1 MIKIVSMKI
10 ILFTLL
16 LIASSSLKA
25 QYPTV
30 LDTTDSGVLK
40 QCATICLRISALQ
53 QCKTKLSF
61 HRDESGFVDGFSI
74 RLYDFKSG
82 ATLDLNE
89 EKRRAVVTVFDEM
102 TANMQTDSLVR
113 FVEVEATQFNK
124 TDKFNITKS
133 EFYMMMRKQKVAEKY
148 MNTFMAGDY
157 KSCHKMLDPTITLI
171 FPDSLF
177 TKSCEDIVRPRGAF
191 KDYTFIYFEDKT
203 YPHLEDEFFTFVYTQ
218 KYAFVPA
225 TAKYTIRKR
234 EGDDYI
240 YGLDLR

>member
-10 ILFTLL
+10 FLFTLL
-16 LIASSSLKA
+16 FTAASSLKA
-25 QYPTV
+25 QYPLV

-40 QCATICLRISALQ
+40 QCATVCLRISELQ
-53 QCKTKLSF
+53 KCKTNLSF
-61 HRDESGFVDGFSI
+61 HLDASNFVDGISI

-89 EKRRAVVTVFDEM
+89 EKRRAVVTVFDEI
-102 TANMQTDSLVR
+102 TANMQTDSLVK

-124 TDKFNITKS
+124 SEKFAITKS
-133 EFYMMMRKQKVAEKY
+133 DFYKMMRKQKVAEKY
-148 MNTFMAGDY
+148 MNSFMAGDY
-157 KSCHKMLDPTITLI
+157 KACHNMLDPTITLI

-177 TKSCEDIVRPRGAF
+177 RISCDDIVRPRGAF
-191 KDYTFIYFEDKT
+191 KDYTFIYFEDRT
-203 YPHLEDEFFTFVYTQ
+203 YPHTEDEFFTFVYTQ
-218 KYAFVPA
+218 KYAFVSA
-225 TAKYTIRKR
+225 IAKYTIRKK